1 MKERNNFS
9 VQLKPVGSNCNLR
22 CKYCYARPYL
32 VKGERMSK
40 DVLEKVIKKLLR
52 YSFYPS
58 ISWHGGEPTLAG
70 YDFFRYAMDLIEKYR
85 RPGQKVRNLIQTNGT
100 LISPQLAKLFS
111 KYNFGVSISLDGP
124 EYVNGINRIT
134 VNGDNSFNQ
143 IIEGIKILREQ
154 GVDPSVICTVSKDA
168 LPFAKETFDFLVSQ
182 GFKRI
187 KYGPVFDSTKDR
199 FSVSNDEW
207 FSYLKTVLYRWF
219 NMSNPDIQVR
229 EIDEAI
235 TWFSGESLKLC
246 SCDRTCLQWVSVN
259 PKGELY
265 PCEYLRKSY
274 YYGNI
279 NNIEFSD
286 IPFSSGYREFSD
298 IYKKNPLKCQ
308 RCDFFN
314 VCGNGCPATRV
325 KNGKMSLDG
334 VYAFCDQR
342 KRLFREASNLFEEA
356 LEGEEK
362 K

>member
-1 MKERNNFS
+1 
-9 VQLKPVGSNCNLR
+9 
-22 CKYCYARPYL
+22 
-32 VKGERMSK
+32 
-40 DVLEKVIKKLLR
+40 
-52 YSFYPS
+52 
-58 ISWHGGEPTLAG
+58 
-70 YDFFRYAMDLIEKYR
+70 
-85 RPGQKVRNLIQTNGT
+85 
-100 LISPQLAKLFS
+100 
-111 KYNFGVSISLDGP
+111 
-124 EYVNGINRIT
+124 
-134 VNGDNSFNQ
+134 
-143 IIEGIKILREQ
+143 
-154 GVDPSVICTVSKDA
+154 
-168 LPFAKETFDFLVSQ
+168 
-182 GFKRI
+182 
-187 KYGPVFDSTKDR
+187 
-199 FSVSNDEW
+199 
-207 FSYLKTVLYRWF
+207 
-219 NMSNPDIQVR
+219 MSNPDIQVR